1 VKKSIGQLERD
12 LLQQFVFPLLVKDTK
27 DQSTKWFSAMEQSL
41 NIAYDS
47 GTNQFDDNT
56 LIPLGQEILQLLYV
70 RA

>member
-1 VKKSIGQLERD
+1 
-12 LLQQFVFPLLVKDTK
+12 
-27 DQSTKWFSAMEQSL
+27 MEQSL